1 MRRLTLAVAIL
12 TLCAG
17 PSVLFADIIPY
28 PSIGAVPPTVTL
40 TAASTGFITLSYVV
54 ADNTGAID
62 TLQFLDLTSGF
73 TSAPF
78 FDNKTTAAGTQISF
92 SVKQGDVL
100 VFDIFNNLTGIT
112 LSSDPSLS
120 PDGINHAYVIPF
132 AGGGIN
138 GSGKIDYSAGLFIGM
153 EDLPLDLSNLDYNDI
168 AFVVTNASEVPEPG
182 TLALLATGLLGATG
196 IVRRRL
202 LNR

>member
-1 MRRLTLAVAIL
+1 MRRLTLAVALL

-17 PSVLFADIIPY
+17 RSILFADTIPY
-28 PSIGAVPPTVTL
+28 PSIGTVPPTVSL
-40 TAASTGFITLSYVV
+40 TAASTGLITLSYVI

-73 TSAPF
+73 TSSSF
-78 FDNKTTAAGTQISF
+78 FNNKTSAAGDTVSF
-92 SVKQGDVL
+92 AVKQGDVL
-100 VFDIFNNLTGIT
+100 VFDIHNSLTGIT

-120 PDGINHAYVIPF
+120 PDGVNHAYVIPF
-132 AGGGIN
+132 SGGNIP
-138 GSGKIDYSAGLFIGM
+138 GSGKIDYPAGLFIGM
-153 EDLPLDLSNLDYNDI
+153 EDLPQNQSNLDYNDV
-168 AFVVTNASEVPEPG
+168 AFILTNATEVPEPG